1 MSACPDLS
9 IYVENLDGGGVQVV
23 CWRLATALV
32 DRGYRVELVVTAA
45 DGILADRLPAE
56 IAVVQLP
63 ASSRW
68 RAAATALGSCVRA
81 APTLLRAT
89 LMNPEDDHCFKHLNG
104 LAAYLERRRPAVLLA
119 ATPYK
124 NLEALLARRL
134 SASSARVFVSEHNDL
149 RGGHPLSVARHQA
162 ILGTLQGRLYP
173 EADGII
179 AVSAGVAD
187 DIARR
192 AGIDRHC
199 ISVIYNPV
207 VTPEPSRLAAEPVVH
222 PWLQPEEPPVVLAV
236 GRLGAAKD
244 LPMLVRAFGRL
255 RRRRL
260 VRLIILGKDRSP
272 RKTEKRIAALKALA
286 GEFDAADDLDF
297 PGYAANPFA
306 WMARAGVLAVSSRN
320 EGFCNVL
327 AEALACGCPVV
338 STDCPSGPA
347 EILDGG
353 RYGRLVPVGDDAAMA
368 EALDATLSE
377 PRDEERL
384 RARAGLFSVKR
395 AADAYERLLFP
406 AIGHD
411 LKRSARTLKHK
422 FGALI

>member
-1 MSACPDLS
+1 MMSVRPDLS

-23 CWRLATALV
+23 CLRLATAFAT
-32 DRGYRVELVVTAA
+32 RGYRVELVVTAA
-45 DGILADRLPAE
+45 DGILADRLPAG
-56 IAVVQLP
+56 IAVVELA
-63 ASSRW
+63 ASSRLQ
-68 RAAATALGSCVRA
+68 AAATALRSCVGA
-81 APTLLRAT
+81 ASTLLRAT
-89 LMNPEDDHCFKHLNG
+89 LMTREDDNCFKHLSG
-104 LAAYLERRRPAVLLA
+104 LAAYLEQRRPPVLLA

-134 SASSARVFVSEHNDL
+134 TANRTRIFISEHNSL
-149 RGGHPLSVARHQA
+149 SWGHSLSVARHQA
-162 ILGTLQGRLYP
+162 ILGALQGRLYP

-179 AVSAGVAD
+179 AVSAGVAAD
-187 DIARR
+187 MARR
-192 AGIDRHC
+192 AGIDRNR

-207 VTPEPSRLAAEPVVH
+207 VTPELSRLAAEPVVH
-222 PWLQPEEPPVVLAV
+222 PWLQPGEPPVVLAV

-255 RRRRL
+255 RRRRP
-260 VRLIILGKDRSP
+260 VRLIILGKDRNP
-272 RKTEKRIAALKALA
+272 RKTEKRIAALKTLA

-297 PGYAANPFA
+297 PGYAANPFV

-347 EILDGG
+347 EILDDG

-368 EALDATLSE
+368 AALDATLSE

-384 RARAGLFSVKR
+384 RARAGLFSVDQ
-395 AADAYERLLFP
+395 AVDAYERLFYP
-406 AIGHD
+406 A
-411 LKRSARTLKHK
+411 LKIVPT
-422 FGALI
+422 

>member
-45 DGILADRLPAE
+45 DGVLADRLPAA
-56 IAVVQLP
+56 ITVVELA
-63 ASSRW
+63 ASSRLQ
-68 RAAATALGSCVRA
+68 AAATALGSCVGA
-81 APTLLRAT
+81 ASTLLRAT
-89 LMNPEDDHCFKHLNG
+89 LMTREDDNCFKHLSG
-104 LAAYLERRRPAVLLA
+104 LAAYLEQRRPPVLLA

-134 SASSARVFVSEHNDL
+134 TANRTRIFISEHNDL
-149 RGGHPLSVARHQA
+149 RWGHSMSVARHQA
-162 ILGTLQGRLYP
+162 ILGALQGRLYP

-179 AVSAGVAD
+179 AVSAGVAAD
-187 DIARR
+187 MARR
-192 AGIDRHC
+192 AGIDRRR

-207 VTPEPSRLAAEPVVH
+207 VTPELTSLAAEPVVH
-222 PWLQPEEPPVVLAV
+222 PWLQSGEPPVVLAV

-255 RRRRL
+255 RQRRP

-368 EALDATLSE
+368 AALDATLSE
-377 PRDEERL
+377 SRDEERL
-384 RARAGLFSVKR
+384 RARAGLFSVDR
-395 AADAYERLLFP
+395 AVDAYERLLYSALKPMP
-406 AIGHD
+406 A
-411 LKRSARTLKHK
+411 
-422 FGALI
+422 